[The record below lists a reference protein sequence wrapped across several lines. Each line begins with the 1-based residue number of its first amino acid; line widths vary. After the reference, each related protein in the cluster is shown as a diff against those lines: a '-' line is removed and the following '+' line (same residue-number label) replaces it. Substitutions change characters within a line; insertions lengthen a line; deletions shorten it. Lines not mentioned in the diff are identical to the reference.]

1 MEPAVQGRVHAGGW
15 LVSKDDVHY
24 GMVSV
29 QTAKVIVPL
38 KYKALWSD
46 RDSSFLTFDNKIDYY
61 DDDGHLV
68 RTENAPAYDD

>member
-1 MEPAVQGRVHAGGW
+1 
-15 LVSKDDVHY
+15 
-24 GMVSV
+24 MVSV

-46 RDSSFLTFDNKIDYY
+46 RDPSFLTFDNKIDYY